1 MYKYTQSI
9 YKILQ
14 EKYKKINSEHIYSER
29 IQDLYRIALEER
41 NTKSLLKIAEILAIS
56 WLQEFQAW
64 WAMHLGWKWGL
75 KMGKLEWM
83 YIYHISLFL
92 TRNSAR

>member
-1 MYKYTQSI
+1 MSLGNCKIASIRLYYVSLENNSRSTKSNIYMYKYTQSI

-56 WLQEFQAW
+56 
-64 WAMHLGWKWGL
+64 
-75 KMGKLEWM
+75 
-83 YIYHISLFL
+83 
-92 TRNSAR
+92 